1 MGIASF
7 FSPFHVGSQRRVKPC
22 GLYIS
27 KRDDLF
33 ANNTFISLSNRTPQ
47 LFPVEIPTNGRLPN
61 PPFILDRK
69 STRLNSSHVAISYAV
84 FCLKKKKITH
94 MKKTIGEQHEKES
107 SMQQHL

>member
-33 ANNTFISLSNRTPQ
+33 ANNNFISLSNRMPQ

-61 PPFILDRK
+61 PPFILAMPLFPLPK
-69 STRLNSSHVAISYAV
+69 KPSIHCKFISANNQFSDSGRPIRIPLTSWYFV
-84 FCLKKKKITH
+84 
-94 MKKTIGEQHEKES
+94 
-107 SMQQHL
+107 